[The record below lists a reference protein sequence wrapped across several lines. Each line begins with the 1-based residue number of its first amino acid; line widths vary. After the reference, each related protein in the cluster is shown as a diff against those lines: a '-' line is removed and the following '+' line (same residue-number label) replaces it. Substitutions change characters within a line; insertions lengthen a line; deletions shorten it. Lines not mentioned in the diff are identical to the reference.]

1 MFSDNPG
8 SFGAQLNSH
17 HAFFNLAEILVYA
30 DDERNQPAQIEFRNL
45 PASWKTATPLAQA
58 HGIFT
63 AQNYDQLVDSPL
75 ELGAFEENDFKPA
88 CGRYRVRVD
97 AHAHAHN

>member
-30 DDERNQPAQIEFRNL
+30 DDERNQPAQIEFHNL
-45 PASWKTATPLAQA
+45 PASWKIATPLA
-58 HGIFT
+58 
-63 AQNYDQLVDSPL
+63 
-75 ELGAFEENDFKPA
+75 
-88 CGRYRVRVD
+88 
-97 AHAHAHN
+97 